1 MKLTEINGAKILH
14 YHMVQVIFGDRQI
27 RNLQGKISMVSST
40 DALGRQVASRDSE
53 GYCDP

>member
-27 RNLQGKISMVSST
+27 RNLQGKISMDMVFNLVQT
-40 DALGRQVASRDSE
+40 LLE
-53 GYCDP
+53 GK

>member
-14 YHMVQVIFGDRQI
+14 YHMVQVIFGDQQI